1 MAQRKSARYF
11 IERSNQDVKTELG
24 WDEFQAI
31 SRRTPPALTIRPGW
45 FITETRLDWSRRF
58 ARDLNYWSMKS
69 KRCLHCRWLMYVP
82 CSRSAAMPF
91 APIVAGGGYLFSC

>member
-24 WDEFQAI
+24 WIRPSPAWD
-31 SRRTPPALTIRPGW
+31 PLALTILASW

-58 ARDLNYWSMKS
+58 AR
-69 KRCLHCRWLMYVP
+69 P
-82 CSRSAAMPF
+82 
-91 APIVAGGGYLFSC
+91 